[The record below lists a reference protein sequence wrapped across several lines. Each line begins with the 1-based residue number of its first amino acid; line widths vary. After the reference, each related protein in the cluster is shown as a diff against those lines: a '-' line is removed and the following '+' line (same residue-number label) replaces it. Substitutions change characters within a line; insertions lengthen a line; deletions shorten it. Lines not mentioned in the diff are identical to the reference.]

1 MGHQTQVHFETHWPE
16 LEHLVHSVNRV
27 LSRAGPGE
35 SNTDAQQMAALIAL
49 CSWPVI
55 ITDGDLRVTA
65 ANPVAA
71 RILGGDLAHSLGKP
85 LSRLVSDPQLG
96 QEMKGL
102 LSQLGG
108 AKGKHGTSSVVM
120 DGHPRKLS
128 IAIETSAA
136 TGKLAYAVVIIA

>member
-1 MGHQTQVHFETHWPE
+1 
-16 LEHLVHSVNRV
+16 
-27 LSRAGPGE
+27 
-35 SNTDAQQMAALIAL
+35 
-49 CSWPVI
+49 
-55 ITDGDLRVTA
+55 
-65 ANPVAA
+65 
-71 RILGGDLAHSLGKP
+71 
-85 LSRLVSDPQLG
+85 
-96 QEMKGL
+96 MKGL